1 MALQCGIVGLPNVG
15 KSTLF
20 NALTKSSV
28 PAENYPFCTI
38 DPHLGIVELPDS
50 RLEKLAEIYKPDKV
64 TPAVVEFIDIAGLVS
79 GASRGEGLGNRF
91 LGQIRQVAAIIHVVR
106 CFKDSN
112 VIHVEGNVNPV
123 RDAELIEMELLL
135 ADIET
140 IEKQRS
146 KADKATKSGDK
157 NAKKELDIITRLLEH
172 CNNGRRAR
180 TFETH
185 GEESVIIRSLH
196 LLTQKPILYV
206 ANVDDTEIIHNN
218 RGEMEQQLV
227 DFAEKEGNLAI
238 RLCGKLEQEIAVLPN
253 DEKGI
258 FLEEYNLSEL
268 GLHKLIHTG
277 FRLLNLK
284 TFFTGGP
291 KEVRAWTIKQGSSA
305 LEAAGQVHTDFQRGF
320 IKAEVFKYNDLVRL
334 GSEKA
339 VKETGLAKL
348 QGRDYAVDDGDCI
361 YFHFNV

>member
-238 RLCGKLEQEIAVLPN
+238 CLCGKLEQEIAVLPN

-258 FLEEYNLSEL
+258 FLEEYNLSEP

>member
-140 IEKQRS
+140 IEKRRS
-146 KADKATKSGDK
+146 KADKAAKSGDK

-238 RLCGKLEQEIAVLPN
+238 CLCGKLEQEIAVLPN

-258 FLEEYNLSEL
+258 FLEEYNLSEP

>member
-140 IEKQRS
+140 IVKRRS
-146 KADKATKSGDK
+146 KADKAAKSSDK
-157 NAKKELDIITRLLEH
+157 NAKKELDKYTTKGQLM
-172 CNNGRRAR
+172 
-180 TFETH
+180 H
-185 GEESVIIRSLH
+185 GG
-196 LLTQKPILYV
+196 YV
-206 ANVDDTEIIHNN
+206 AEVEH
-218 RGEMEQQLV
+218 
-227 DFAEKEGNLAI
+227 
-238 RLCGKLEQEIAVLPN
+238 LEQP
-253 DEKGI
+253 D
-258 FLEEYNLSEL
+258 
-268 GLHKLIHTG
+268 
-277 FRLLNLK
+277 LK
-284 TFFTGGP
+284 
-291 KEVRAWTIKQGSSA
+291 E
-305 LEAAGQVHTDFQRGF
+305 F
-320 IKAEVFKYNDLVRL
+320 IKE
-334 GSEKA
+334 
-339 VKETGLAKL
+339 
-348 QGRDYAVDDGDCI
+348 I
-361 YFHFNV
+361 

>member
-157 NAKKELDIITRLLEH
+157 NSKKELDIITRLLEH

-185 GEESVIIRSLH
+185 GEESDIIRSLH

-218 RGEMEQQLV
+218 RGEMEQRLV

-238 RLCGKLEQEIAVLPN
+238 CLCGKLEQEIAVLPN

-258 FLEEYNLSEL
+258 FLEEYNLSEP